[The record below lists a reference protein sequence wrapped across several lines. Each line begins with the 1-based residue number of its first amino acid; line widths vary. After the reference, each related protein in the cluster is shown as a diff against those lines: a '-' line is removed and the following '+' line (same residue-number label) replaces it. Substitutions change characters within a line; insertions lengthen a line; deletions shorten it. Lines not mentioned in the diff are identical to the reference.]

1 MQQKGAGM
9 PIAAVIFDMD
19 GVIMDSEEYWWEERS
34 ALAQQYGAEWL
45 PDDQRHTMGTNTH
58 EWSLYMKQR
67 MGLDMSPEEIGDLMV
82 SRVNAR
88 VSAHLPVL
96 PGAVEAARIAASAYP
111 VALASGSA
119 TPIINEVL
127 RVTGLDQ
134 VFQVVVGGDSVTR
147 GKPDPEIYLL
157 AAAQLGVDP
166 ALCLGI
172 EDSVNGLRALK
183 AAGMYAIAVPSHNF
197 PPPDDVLAMADARVA
212 SLTEFSLDLIRQI
225 EAKA

>member
-1 MQQKGAGM
+1 M

-34 ALAQQYGAEWL
+34 ALARQYGSDWTA
-45 PDDQRHTMGTNTH
+45 DDQRHTMGTSTH
-58 EWSLYMKQR
+58 EWALYMKQR
-67 MGLDMSPEEIGDLMV
+67 MGLDLSPQEIGDLMV
-82 SRVNAR
+82 AR
-88 VSAHLPVL
+88 VSARVAAHLPVL
-96 PGAVEAARIAASAYP
+96 PGAVEAARIAGSAYP

-119 TPIINEVL
+119 TPIIEGVM

-134 VFQVVVGGDSVTR
+134 VFQVIVGGDSVTH

-157 AAAQLGVDP
+157 AADQLGVDP

-172 EDSVNGLRALK
+172 EDSANGLRALK

-197 PPPDDVLAMADARVA
+197 PPPDDVLALADARIT
-212 SLTEFSLDLIRQI
+212 SLTEFSLDLIHAI
-225 EAKA
+225 ENKQD

>member
-1 MQQKGAGM
+1 M

-34 ALAQQYGAEWL
+34 ALAQQYGADWTA
-45 PDDQRHTMGTNTH
+45 DDQRHTMGTSTH
-58 EWSLYMKQR
+58 EWALYMKQR
-67 MGLDMSPEEIGDLMV
+67 MGLDLSPDEIGDLMV
-82 SRVNAR
+82 ARVNAR
-88 VSAHLPVL
+88 VAAHLPIL
-96 PGAVEAARIAASAYP
+96 PGAVEAVRTAGSAYP

-119 TPIINEVL
+119 TPIIEGVL

-134 VFQVVVGGDSVTR
+134 VFRVVVGGDSVTH

-157 AAAQLGVDP
+157 AAAQLGIDP

-197 PPPDDVLAMADARVA
+197 PPPDDVLAIADARVK

-225 EAKA
+225 EAKS

>member
-1 MQQKGAGM
+1 M

-34 ALAQQYGAEWL
+34 ALAKQYGADWL
-45 PDDQRHTMGTNTH
+45 PDDQRHTMGTSTH
-58 EWSLYMKQR
+58 EWALYMKER
-67 MGLDMSPEEIGDLMV
+67 MGLDMTPEEIGDLMV
-82 SRVNAR
+82 ERVNAR
-88 VSAHLPVL
+88 VRAHLPVL
-96 PGAVEAARIAASAYP
+96 PGAVEAARMAASVYP

-119 TPIINEVL
+119 TPIINDVL

-134 VFQVVVGGDSVTR
+134 VFQVVVGGDSVTH

-157 AAAQLGVDP
+157 AAQQLGIDP

-197 PPPDDVLAMADARVA
+197 PPPDDVLAIADARVK
-212 SLTEFSLDLIRQI
+212 SLTEFSLDLIRKI
-225 EAKA
+225 EQG